1 MITFHQFNSE
11 KSLIRKTRQK
21 LQQVIE
27 SAQGPS
33 AVMLSGG
40 QTPLPVYQDLASR
53 KIRISPDVKFFLS
66 DERMVP
72 PDSPDSNQGAIAPL
86 LIKAGAAENQ
96 IIRVKTDQSLVMA
109 AADYGQQIEDFR
121 KAGGK
126 FPFGLLGLGA
136 DGHTASLFTIEDAR
150 STTGYFAIPVER
162 IGDLD
167 RVSVTPSMLKHV
179 EHVVFL
185 VAGADKADVLE
196 KLRTA
201 PETIPAGAAVS
212 GCEKVEVWFTA

>member
-1 MITFHQFNSE
+1 MIAFHQFNSE

-27 SAQGPS
+27 SAQGP
-33 AVMLSGG
+33 AAIMLSGG
-40 QTPLPVYQDLASR
+40 KTPLPVYQDLASR
-53 KIRISPDVKFFLS
+53 KMKMSPDVKFFLS

-86 LIKAGAAENQ
+86 LLKAGAGESQ
-96 IIRVKTDQSLVMA
+96 IIRVKTGLSLAMA
-109 AADYGQQIEDFR
+109 AAAYGQQIEDFH
-121 KAGGK
+121 KAGGR

-136 DGHTASLFTIEDAR
+136 DGHTASMFTMEDAHNP
-150 STTGYFAIPVER
+150 TGYFAIPVER

-167 RVSVTPSMLKHV
+167 RISVTAAMLRHI

-185 VAGADKADVLE
+185 VAGAGKAAMLE
-196 KLRTA
+196 KLRSA
-201 PETIPAGAAVS
+201 PDTIPAGAAVS
-212 GCEKVEVWFTA
+212 QCKKVEVWFTA